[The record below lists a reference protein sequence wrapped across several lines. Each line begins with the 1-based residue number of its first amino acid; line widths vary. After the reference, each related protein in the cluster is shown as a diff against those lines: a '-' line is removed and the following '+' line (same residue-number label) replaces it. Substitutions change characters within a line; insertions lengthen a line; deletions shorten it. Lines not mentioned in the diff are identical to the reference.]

1 MIPMSKDV
9 KKQKISRKIK
19 DFDELTI
26 TDDFMFGAVMSDP
39 KRCKKLLEYILG
51 IKITKIEYK
60 EKQKTIDISYD
71 SKGVRLDLTVIDD
84 KGQVFDIEI
93 QNGKNENLPL
103 RIRYYHDMLDL
114 DMLEKSMDY
123 NKLNRCFVIFICTF
137 DMFGKDRY
145 MYTFKRQCQ
154 EDSSVFLGDE
164 AVSIVLN
171 TNGKVG
177 EINSELRDALHY
189 MAGQAPTGQ
198 FAKDLDD
205 AVHKVKSDE
214 KWRNGYMTYAVRLK
228 ESQLKGVK
236 IGDYKRMVS
245 DIRNGKGKGFD
256 DFLIGILGISK
267 DYFNEIAGMIDDYP
281 DWTDE
286 DIAYELVV
294 GDNDK

>member
-1 MIPMSKDV
+1 MINLSD
-9 KKQKISRKIK
+9 KKLKHKRIRRIK
-19 DFDELTI
+19 PFDELTI

-51 IKITKIEYK
+51 IKIARIDYK
-60 EKQKTIDISYD
+60 EKQKTIDVFYD
-71 SKGVRLDLTVIDD
+71 SKGVRLDLTVIDEN
-84 KGQVFDIEI
+84 GQVFDIEI
-93 QNGKNENLPL
+93 QTSKNENLPL

-123 NKLNRCFVIFICTF
+123 TKLNRCFVIFICTF

-171 TNGKVG
+171 TDGKVG

-189 MAGQAPTGQ
+189 MAGQTPTGK

-214 KWRNGYMTYAVRLK
+214 KWRNGYMTYAVKLK
-228 ESQLKGVK
+228 ESQLKGEK
-236 IGDYKRMVS
+236 IGDFRRMVS
-245 DIRNGKGKGFD
+245 AIREFRGSMSNDMLMKGFHID
-256 DFLIGILGISK
+256 EATLENIL
-267 DYFNEIAGMIDDYP
+267 DMIDNYT

-294 GDNDK
+294 GDNDE

>member
-1 MIPMSKDV
+1 MAKPEKLV
-9 KKQKISRKIK
+9 RRKRFKTIK
-19 DFDELTI
+19 TFDELTI

-39 KRCKKLLEYILG
+39 KRCKKLLEFILG
-51 IKITKIEYK
+51 IKIARIEYK

-93 QNGKNENLPL
+93 QASKNENLPL

-137 DMFGKDRY
+137 DLFGKDRY

-154 EDSSVFLGDE
+154 EDSSVYLNDE

-177 EINSELRDALHY
+177 EINPELRNALHY
-189 MAGQAPTGQ
+189 MAGQAPTGK
-198 FAKDLDD
+198 FAKDLDE
-205 AVHKVKSDE
+205 AVSKVKSDE
-214 KWRNGYMTYAVRLK
+214 KWRKGYMTYAMRLN
-228 ESQLKGVK
+228 ESLLKGEK
-236 IGDYKRMVS
+236 IGDFKRLVS
-245 DIRNGKGKGFD
+245 SIRVLRKSLNNKQLMEAFFINENTLESIFD
-256 DFLIGILGISK
+256 
-267 DYFNEIAGMIDDYP
+267 MIDNYP

-286 DIAYELVV
+286 DIAYELAI
-294 GDNDK
+294 GDNDE

>member
-1 MIPMSKDV
+1 MGYKKS
-9 KKQKISRKIK
+9 KQKRSRRIK
-19 DFDELTI
+19 PFDELTI

-51 IKITKIEYK
+51 IKIARIDYK
-60 EKQKTIDISYD
+60 EKQKTIDVSYD
-71 SKGVRLDLTVIDD
+71 SKGVRLDLTVIDE

-93 QNGKNENLPL
+93 QTSKNENLPL

-123 NKLNRCFVIFICTF
+123 TKLNRCFVIFICTF

-189 MAGQAPTGQ
+189 MAGQTPTGK
-198 FAKDLDD
+198 FAKDLDS

-214 KWRNGYMTYAVRLK
+214 KWRNGYMTFAMKIK
-228 ESQLKGVK
+228 EHEIEANKLGKLEDK
-236 IGDYKRMVS
+236 IS
-245 DIRNGKGKGFD
+245 AIRSGKGQGSD
-256 DFLIGILGISK
+256 EFLMKVLGLDK
-267 DYFNEIAGMIDDYP
+267 ALFNEISEMIDDYP

-286 DIAYELVV
+286 DIAYELSF
-294 GDNDK
+294 GDDE

>member
-1 MIPMSKDV
+1 MNNDM
-9 KKQKISRKIK
+9 KKKKRSRKIK
-19 DFDELTI
+19 AFDELTI

-51 IKITKIEYK
+51 IKITKIDYK
-60 EKQKTIDISYD
+60 EKQKTIDVSYD

-93 QNGKNENLPL
+93 QNGRNENLPL

-164 AVSIVLN
+164 AVSIILN
-171 TNGKVG
+171 TNGKIG

-189 MAGQAPTGQ
+189 MAGQAPTGK
-198 FAKDLDD
+198 FAKDLDE

-214 KWRNGYMTYAVRLK
+214 KWRNGYMTYAMKLR
-228 ESQLKGVK
+228 ESKLEGEK
-236 IGDYKRMVS
+236 IGDFRRMVS
-245 DIRNGKGKGFD
+245 AIREFRGSMSNDMLMKGFHID
-256 DFLIGILGISK
+256 NATLENILDI
-267 DYFNEIAGMIDDYP
+267 IDNYP

-286 DIAYELVV
+286 DIAYELVA
-294 GDNDK
+294 GDNYE